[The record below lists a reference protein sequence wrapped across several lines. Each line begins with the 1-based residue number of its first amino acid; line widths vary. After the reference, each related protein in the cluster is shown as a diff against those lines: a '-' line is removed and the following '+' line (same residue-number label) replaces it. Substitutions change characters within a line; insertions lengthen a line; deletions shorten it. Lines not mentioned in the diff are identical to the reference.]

1 MRPSRI
7 LRRWIGTRSGNAT
20 DRRTVRG
27 RRRRVR
33 GGRRKRLPKWWHV
46 ASRVPTVPQWRE
58 GKDTRAGAGG
68 GGGTVMTTVEKQ
80 AASGARLQ
88 SKGTPQTTS
97 KATRQADS

>member
-46 ASRVPTVPQWRE
+46 ASRVPTRVESVPLLFE
-58 GKDTRAGAGG
+58 GP
-68 GGGTVMTTVEKQ
+68 V
-80 AASGARLQ
+80 LQ
-88 SKGTPQTTS
+88 SLFVEGLNFSSVFFSPNY
-97 KATRQADS
+97 